1 MRIGDEM
8 SEKNKAT
15 IAVRHGIEAD
25 KHHGAVVPPIY
36 LSTTYSFADFDTK
49 RQYDYGRSGNPNRDI
64 LAETLAELEGGARGI
79 ITATGM
85 SAVHLAT
92 QLLNSDDTLVIP
104 HDCYGGS
111 YRLFTSLEK
120 RGLLKLKVLD
130 LTKTENLQEILA
142 IKPKLIWIETPSN
155 PILRLTDIKA
165 ITSIA
170 KQCGALVAA
179 DNTFLSPALQN
190 PIEFGVDIVVHSTTK
205 YINGHSDVVG
215 GAVIAATQ
223 ELGDEL
229 AWWANNIGITGAPF
243 DSYLTL
249 RGLRTLNV
257 RLKQHQENAFAIAEY
272 LENSP
277 YVSQVYYPGLASHP
291 QHELAK
297 AQQRGFGGMVSFD
310 IKGDINDAAAFLT
323 SLKDFSL
330 AESLGGVES
339 LICHPATMTHAGME
353 PKARLEAGVGD
364 TLIRISVGIED
375 VKDLIADLD
384 RVFNLVKPGQG
395 QQAAKAEVKQTQQDT
410 QQNASF
416 KLTPAHTALW

>member
-1 MRIGDEM
+1 M

-25 KHHGAVVPPIY
+25 KHHGAVVPPLY

-64 LAETLAELEGGARGI
+64 LAETLAELEGGAKGI

-130 LTKTENLQEILA
+130 LTKSENLQEILA

-272 LENSP
+272 LESSP
-277 YVSQVYYPGLASHP
+277 YVSQVYYPGLASHS

-395 QQAAKAEVKQTQQDT
+395 QQVTKAAVEQTQQDT

>member
-1 MRIGDEM
+1 M

-15 IAVRHGIEAD
+15 IAVRNGVDAD

-49 RQYDYGRSGNPNRDI
+49 RAYDYGRSGNPNRDI
-64 LAETLAELEGGARGI
+64 LADTLAELEGGARGI

-85 SAVHLAT
+85 AAVHLAT
-92 QLLNSDDTLVIP
+92 QLLNNDDTLVIP

-130 LTKTENLQEILA
+130 LTKPESLEQILT

-155 PILRLTDIKA
+155 PVLRLTDIKA
-165 ITSIA
+165 VTDIA

-190 PIEFGVDIVVHSTTK
+190 PIKFGVDIVVHSTTK

-215 GAVIAATQ
+215 GAVVAATQ

-257 RLKQHQENAFAIAEY
+257 RLKQHQENALAIAKY
-272 LENSP
+272 LESSE
-277 YVSQVYYPGLASHP
+277 YVSQVYYPGLESHP
-291 QHELAK
+291 QHALAK
-297 AQQRGFGGMVSFD
+297 AQQLGFGGMVSFD
-310 IKGDINDAAAFLT
+310 IKGDVNDAAAFLT
-323 SLKDFSL
+323 SLKEFSL

-353 PKARLEAGVGD
+353 AQARLEAGVGD

-375 VKDLIADLD
+375 IEDLLADFE
-384 RVFNLVKPGQG
+384 RVFNLVKPGQNKNVG
-395 QQAAKAEVKQTQQDT
+395 RVGKAAGNANGDVKQQAAH
-410 QQNASF
+410 
-416 KLTPAHTALW
+416 PALW

>member
-1 MRIGDEM
+1 M
-8 SEKNKAT
+8 SQVNKST

-25 KHHGAVVPPIY
+25 KAHGAVVPPLY

-49 RQYDYGRSGNPNRDI
+49 RDYDYGRSGNFNRDV
-64 LAETLAELEGGARGI
+64 LAQALTELEGGARGI

-85 SAVHLAT
+85 AAVHLVT
-92 QLLNSDDTLVIP
+92 QLLNHDDTLVIP

-111 YRLFTSLEK
+111 YRLFTSLAK
-120 RGLLKLKVLD
+120 RGLLKLAVLD
-130 LTKTENLQEILA
+130 LTQPESLAQLQQ
-142 IKPKLIWIETPSN
+142 IKPKLVWIETPSN
-155 PILRLTDIKA
+155 PILRLTDIEA
-165 ITSIA
+165 VVNA
-170 KQCGALVAA
+170 ARAVGALVAA

-190 PIEFGVDIVVHSTTK
+190 PIAFGVDVVVHSTTK

-215 GAVIAATQ
+215 GAVIARTQ

-257 RLKQHQENAFAIAEY
+257 RLRQHQENAQLIAEY
-272 LENSP
+272 LEKSP
-277 YVSQVYYPGLASHP
+277 YVSQVYYPGLESHP

-297 AQQRGFGGMVSFD
+297 KQQLGFGGMVSFD
-310 IKGDINDAAAFLT
+310 IKGDLQTSAKFLT
-323 SLKDFSL
+323 SLTHFSL

-339 LICHPATMTHAGME
+339 LICHPATMTHAGMD
-353 PKARLEAGVGD
+353 PQARLEAGVGD

-375 VKDLIADLD
+375 AQDLIADLESGFACID
-384 RVFNLVKPGQG
+384 ES
-395 QQAAKAEVKQTQQDT
+395 QASDDAK
-410 QQNASF
+410 SF
-416 KLTPAHTALW
+416 KLTPAHTVALW

>member
-1 MRIGDEM
+1 M

-15 IAVRHGIEAD
+15 IAVRNGVDAD

-49 RQYDYGRSGNPNRDI
+49 RAYDYGRSGNPNRDI
-64 LAETLAELEGGARGI
+64 LADTLAELEGGARGI

-85 SAVHLAT
+85 AAVHLAT
-92 QLLNSDDTLVIP
+92 QLLNNDDTLVIP

-130 LTKTENLQEILA
+130 LTKPESLEQIST

-155 PILRLTDIKA
+155 PVLRLTDIKA
-165 ITSIA
+165 VTDIA

-190 PIEFGVDIVVHSTTK
+190 PIKFGVDIVVHSTTK

-215 GAVIAATQ
+215 GSVVAATQ

-257 RLKQHQENAFAIAEY
+257 RLKQHQENALAIAKY
-272 LENSP
+272 LESSE
-277 YVSQVYYPGLASHP
+277 YVSQVYYPGLESHP
-291 QHELAK
+291 QHALAK
-297 AQQRGFGGMVSFD
+297 AQQLGFGGMVSFD
-310 IKGDINDAAAFLT
+310 IKGDVNDAAAFLT
-323 SLKDFSL
+323 SLKEFSL

-353 PKARLEAGVGD
+353 AQARLEAGVGD

-375 VKDLIADLD
+375 
-384 RVFNLVKPGQG
+384 KPGQNKNVG
-395 QQAAKAEVKQTQQDT
+395 RVGKAAGNANGDVKQQAAH
-410 QQNASF
+410 
-416 KLTPAHTALW
+416 PALW

>member
-1 MRIGDEM
+1 M

-15 IAVRHGIEAD
+15 IAVRNGVDAD

-49 RQYDYGRSGNPNRDI
+49 RAYDYGRSGNPNRDI
-64 LAETLAELEGGARGI
+64 LADTLAELEGGARGI

-85 SAVHLAT
+85 AAVHLAT
-92 QLLNSDDTLVIP
+92 QLLNNDDTLVIP

-130 LTKTENLQEILA
+130 LTKPESLEQILT

-155 PILRLTDIKA
+155 PVLRLTDIKA
-165 ITSIA
+165 VTDIA

-190 PIEFGVDIVVHSTTK
+190 PIKFGVDIVVHSTTK

-215 GAVIAATQ
+215 GAVVAATQ

-257 RLKQHQENAFAIAEY
+257 RLKQHQENALAIAKY
-272 LENSP
+272 LESSE
-277 YVSQVYYPGLASHP
+277 YVSQVYYPGLESHP
-291 QHELAK
+291 QHALAK
-297 AQQRGFGGMVSFD
+297 AQQLGFGGMVSFD
-310 IKGDINDAAAFLT
+310 IKGDVNDAAAFLT
-323 SLKDFSL
+323 NLKEFSL

-353 PKARLEAGVGD
+353 AQARLEAGVGD

-375 VKDLIADLD
+375 IEDLLADFE
-384 RVFNLVKPGQG
+384 RVFNLVKPGQNKNVG
-395 QQAAKAEVKQTQQDT
+395 RVGKAAGNANGDVKQQAAH
-410 QQNASF
+410 
-416 KLTPAHTALW
+416 PALW

>member
-1 MRIGDEM
+1 M

-15 IAVRHGIEAD
+15 IAVRNGVDAD

-49 RQYDYGRSGNPNRDI
+49 RAYDYGRSGNPNRDI
-64 LAETLAELEGGARGI
+64 LADTLAELEGGARGI

-85 SAVHLAT
+85 AAVHLAT
-92 QLLNSDDTLVIP
+92 QLLNNNDTLVIP

-130 LTKTENLQEILA
+130 LTKPESLEQILT

-155 PILRLTDIKA
+155 PVLRLTDIKA
-165 ITSIA
+165 VTDIA

-190 PIEFGVDIVVHSTTK
+190 PIKFGVDIVVHSTTK

-215 GAVIAATQ
+215 GAVVAATQ

-257 RLKQHQENAFAIAEY
+257 RLKQHQENALAIAKY
-272 LENSP
+272 LESSE
-277 YVSQVYYPGLASHP
+277 YVSQVYYPGLESHP
-291 QHELAK
+291 QHALAK
-297 AQQRGFGGMVSFD
+297 AQQLGFGGMVSFD
-310 IKGDINDAAAFLT
+310 IKGDVDDAAAFLT
-323 SLKDFSL
+323 SLKEFSL

-353 PKARLEAGVGD
+353 AQARLEAGVGD

-375 VKDLIADLD
+375 VEDLLADFE
-384 RVFNLVKPGQG
+384 RVFNLVKPGQNKNVG
-395 QQAAKAEVKQTQQDT
+395 RVGKAAGNANGDVKQQAAH
-410 QQNASF
+410 
-416 KLTPAHTALW
+416 PALW

>member
-1 MRIGDEM
+1 M

-64 LAETLAELEGGARGI
+64 LAETLAELEGGAKGI

-85 SAVHLAT
+85 AAVHLTT

-130 LTKTENLQEILA
+130 LTKAENHQEILA

-165 ITSIA
+165 ITAIA

-272 LENSP
+272 LEDSP
-277 YVSQVYYPGLASHP
+277 FVSQVYYPGLASHP
-291 QHELAK
+291 QHALAK

-323 SLKDFSL
+323 GLKEFSL

-353 PKARLEAGVGD
+353 AKARLEAGVGD

-384 RVFNLVKPGQG
+384 RVFNLVKPGHG
-395 QQAAKAEVKQTQQDT
+395 QQAVQSNAKQTHTQANT
-410 QQNASF
+410 QQSSTF

>member
-1 MRIGDEM
+1 M

-15 IAVRHGIEAD
+15 IAVRNGVDAD

-49 RQYDYGRSGNPNRDI
+49 RAYDYGRSGNPNRDI

-85 SAVHLAT
+85 AAVHLAT
-92 QLLNSDDTLVIP
+92 QLLNNDDTLVIP

-130 LTKTENLQEILA
+130 LTKPESLEQILT

-155 PILRLTDIKA
+155 PVLRLTDIKA
-165 ITSIA
+165 VTDIA

-190 PIEFGVDIVVHSTTK
+190 PIKFGVDIVVHSTTK

-215 GAVIAATQ
+215 GAVVAATQ

-257 RLKQHQENAFAIAEY
+257 RLRQHQENALTIAKY
-272 LENSP
+272 LESSE
-277 YVSQVYYPGLASHP
+277 YVSQVYYPGLESHP
-291 QHELAK
+291 QHTLAK
-297 AQQRGFGGMVSFD
+297 AQQLGFGGMVSFD
-310 IKGDINDAAAFLT
+310 IKGDVDDAAAFLT
-323 SLKDFSL
+323 SLKEFSL

-375 VKDLIADLD
+375 VEDLLADFE
-384 RVFNLVKPGQG
+384 RVFNLVKPGQNKNVG
-395 QQAAKAEVKQTQQDT
+395 RVGKAAGNANGDVKQQAAH
-410 QQNASF
+410 
-416 KLTPAHTALW
+416 PALW

>member
-1 MRIGDEM
+1 M
-8 SEKNKAT
+8 SDKNKAT
-15 IAVRHGIEAD
+15 ITVRHGIEAD

-130 LTKTENLQEILA
+130 LTKSENLQEILS

-170 KQCGALVAA
+170 KQCDALVAA

-277 YVSQVYYPGLASHP
+277 FVSQVYYPGLASHP

-395 QQAAKAEVKQTQQDT
+395 QQVAKAEVKQTQQDT

>member
-1 MRIGDEM
+1 M

-15 IAVRHGIEAD
+15 IAVRSGIEAD
-25 KHHGAVVPPIY
+25 KQHGAVVPPLY

-64 LAETLAELEGGARGI
+64 LAEALTELEGGAKGI

-85 SAVHLAT
+85 AAVHLTT

-120 RGLLKLKVLD
+120 RGLLKLEVVD
-130 LTKTENLQEILA
+130 FTKSDSLARILA

-165 ITSIA
+165 VTDTA

-190 PIEFGVDIVVHSTTK
+190 PIKFGADIVVHSTTK

-215 GAVIAATQ
+215 GAVIAATA
-223 ELGDEL
+223 ELGEEL

-257 RLKQHQENAFAIAEY
+257 RLRQHQENALAIAQY
-272 LENSP
+272 LERSQF
-277 YVSQVYYPGLASHP
+277 VAQVYYPGLESHP
-291 QHELAK
+291 QHALAK
-297 AQQRGFGGMVSFD
+297 AQQLGFGAMVSFD

-323 SLKDFSL
+323 RLNEFSL

-339 LICHPATMTHAGME
+339 LICHPATMTHAGMDAT
-353 PKARLEAGVGD
+353 ARAEAGVGD

-375 VKDLIADLD
+375 VNDLLADLD
-384 RVFNLVKPGQG
+384 RVFNLVRPGQADTG
-395 QQAAKAEVKQTQQDT
+395 LSAKSGASESFGSAKLNAAH
-410 QQNASF
+410 
-416 KLTPAHTALW
+416 PALW

>member
-1 MRIGDEM
+1 M

-15 IAVRHGIEAD
+15 IAVRNGVDAD

-49 RQYDYGRSGNPNRDI
+49 RAYDYGRSGNPNRDI
-64 LAETLAELEGGARGI
+64 LADTLAELEGGARGI

-85 SAVHLAT
+85 AAVHLAT
-92 QLLNSDDTLVIP
+92 QLLNNDDTLVIP

-130 LTKTENLQEILA
+130 LTKAESLEQILT

-155 PILRLTDIKA
+155 PVLRLTDIKA
-165 ITSIA
+165 VTDIA

-190 PIEFGVDIVVHSTTK
+190 PIKFGVDIVVHSTTK

-215 GAVIAATQ
+215 GAVVAATQ

-257 RLKQHQENAFAIAEY
+257 RLKQHQENALAIAKY
-272 LENSP
+272 LESSE
-277 YVSQVYYPGLASHP
+277 YVSQVYYPGLESHP
-291 QHELAK
+291 QHALAK
-297 AQQRGFGGMVSFD
+297 AQQLGFGGMVSFD
-310 IKGDINDAAAFLT
+310 IKGDVNDAAAFLT
-323 SLKDFSL
+323 SLKEFSL

-353 PKARLEAGVGD
+353 AQARLEAGVGD

-375 VKDLIADLD
+375 VEDLLADFE
-384 RVFNLVKPGQG
+384 RVFNLVKPGQNKNVG
-395 QQAAKAEVKQTQQDT
+395 RVGKAAGNANGDVKQQAAH
-410 QQNASF
+410 
-416 KLTPAHTALW
+416 PALW

>member
-1 MRIGDEM
+1 M

-15 IAVRHGIEAD
+15 IAVRSGIEAD
-25 KHHGAVVPPIY
+25 KQHGAVVPPLY

-64 LAETLAELEGGARGI
+64 LAEALTELEGGAKGI

-85 SAVHLAT
+85 AAVHLTT

-120 RGLLKLKVLD
+120 RGLLKLEVVDFTKSD
-130 LTKTENLQEILA
+130 SLTRILA

-165 ITSIA
+165 VTDTA

-190 PIEFGVDIVVHSTTK
+190 PIKFGADIVVHSTTK

-215 GAVIAATQ
+215 GAVIAATA
-223 ELGDEL
+223 ELGEEL

-257 RLKQHQENAFAIAEY
+257 RLRQHQENALAIAQY
-272 LENSP
+272 LERSQF
-277 YVSQVYYPGLASHP
+277 VAQVYYPGLESHP
-291 QHELAK
+291 QHALAK
-297 AQQRGFGGMVSFD
+297 AQQLGFGAMVSFD

-323 SLKDFSL
+323 RLNEFSL

-339 LICHPATMTHAGME
+339 LICHPATMTHAGMDAT
-353 PKARLEAGVGD
+353 ARAEAGVGD

-375 VKDLIADLD
+375 VNDLLADLD
-384 RVFNLVKPGQG
+384 RVFNLVRPGQANPG
-395 QQAAKAEVKQTQQDT
+395 LSAKSGASESFGSAKLNAAH
-410 QQNASF
+410 
-416 KLTPAHTALW
+416 PALW

>member
-1 MRIGDEM
+1 M
-8 SEKNKAT
+8 SQRNKST
-15 IAVRHGIEAD
+15 VAVRHGIEAD
-25 KHHGAVVPPIY
+25 KHHGAVVPPLY

-49 RQYDYGRSGNPNRDI
+49 RDYDYGRSGNPNRDI
-64 LAETLAELEGGARGI
+64 LAEALAQLEGGAKGI

-85 SAVHLAT
+85 SAVHLIT
-92 QLLNSDDTLVIP
+92 QLLNHDDTLVIP

-130 LTKTENLQEILA
+130 LTLA
-142 IKPKLIWIETPSN
+142 DSLAQIAEIKPKLVWIETPSN
-155 PILRLTDIKA
+155 PILRLTDIEA
-165 ITSIA
+165 VVNA
-170 KQCGALVAA
+170 AHAVGALVGA

-190 PIEFGVDIVVHSTTK
+190 PISFGVDIVVHSTTK

-215 GAVIAATQ
+215 GAVIAKTQ
-223 ELGDEL
+223 ALGEEL

-249 RGLRTLNV
+249 RGLRTLKV
-257 RLKQHQENAFAIAEY
+257 RLKQHEENALAIAKY
-272 LENSP
+272 LEQSE
-277 YVSQVYYPGLASHP
+277 YVRKVYYPGLESHP

-297 AQQRGFGGMVSFD
+297 KQQLGFGGMVSFD
-310 IKGDINDAAAFLT
+310 IAGGLEDAAAFLT
-323 SLKDFSL
+323 TVKEFSL

-364 TLIRISVGIED
+364 TLIRISVGIEE
-375 VKDLIADLD
+375 VVDLLADLEAA
-384 RVFNLVKPGQG
+384 FAKTQPG
-395 QQAAKAEVKQTQQDT
+395 KAPAPADNK
-410 QQNASF
+410 AC
-416 KLTPAHTALW
+416 KLTPAHPALW

>member
-1 MRIGDEM
+1 M

-15 IAVRHGIEAD
+15 IAVRSGVEAD
-25 KHHGAVVPPIY
+25 KHHGAVVAPIY

-92 QLLNSDDTLVIP
+92 QILNHDDTLVIP

-111 YRLFTSLEK
+111 YRLFTSLQK
-120 RGLLKLKVLD
+120 RGLLKLEVLD
-130 LTKTENLQEILA
+130 LTQAQSLDKILA

-155 PILRLTDIKA
+155 PLLRLTDIKA
-165 ITSIA
+165 ITDIA

-190 PIEFGVDIVVHSTTK
+190 PIKFGVDIVVHSTTK

-215 GAVIAATQ
+215 GAVIAASQ
-223 ELGDEL
+223 ALGDEL

-257 RLKQHQENAFAIAEY
+257 RLKQHQENALSIANY
-272 LENSP
+272 LDKSEF
-277 YVSQVYYPGLASHP
+277 VRQVYYPGLESHP

-297 AQQRGFGGMVSFD
+297 AQQLGFGGMVSFD

-323 SLKDFSL
+323 SLRDFSL

-364 TLIRISVGIED
+364 TLIRVSVGIED
-375 VKDLIADLD
+375 INDLLADLE
-384 RVFNLVKPGQG
+384 RVFQLVKPGQNKNIG
-395 QQAAKAEVKQTQQDT
+395 LVGKGAGSPEGNVKLSAAR
-410 QQNASF
+410 
-416 KLTPAHTALW
+416 PALW

>member
-1 MRIGDEM
+1 M

-25 KHHGAVVPPIY
+25 KHHGAVVPPLY

-64 LAETLAELEGGARGI
+64 LAETLAELEGGEKGI

-120 RGLLKLKVLD
+120 RGLLKLRVLD
-130 LTKTENLQEILA
+130 LTNTDNHQEILA

-165 ITSIA
+165 ITRIA

-395 QQAAKAEVKQTQQDT
+395 QQVTKAAVEQTQQDI

>member
-1 MRIGDEM
+1 M

-15 IAVRHGIEAD
+15 IAVRSGIEAD
-25 KHHGAVVPPIY
+25 KQHGAVVPPLY

-64 LAETLAELEGGARGI
+64 LAEALTELEGGAKGI

-85 SAVHLAT
+85 AAVHLTT

-120 RGLLKLKVLD
+120 RGLLKLEVVDFTKSD
-130 LTKTENLQEILA
+130 SLTRILA

-165 ITSIA
+165 VTDTA

-190 PIEFGVDIVVHSTTK
+190 PIKFGADIVVHSTTK

-215 GAVIAATQ
+215 GAVIAATA
-223 ELGDEL
+223 ELGEEL

-257 RLKQHQENAFAIAEY
+257 RLRQHQESALAIAQY
-272 LENSP
+272 LERSQF
-277 YVSQVYYPGLASHP
+277 VAQVYYPGLESHP
-291 QHELAK
+291 QHALAK
-297 AQQRGFGGMVSFD
+297 AQQLGFGAMVSFD

-323 SLKDFSL
+323 RLNEFSL

-339 LICHPATMTHAGME
+339 LICHPATMTHAGMDAT
-353 PKARLEAGVGD
+353 ARAEAGVGD

-375 VKDLIADLD
+375 VNDLLADLD
-384 RVFNLVKPGQG
+384 RVFNLVRPGQADPG
-395 QQAAKAEVKQTQQDT
+395 LSAKSGASESFGSAKLNAA
-410 QQNASF
+410 N
-416 KLTPAHTALW
+416 PALW

>member
-1 MRIGDEM
+1 M

-15 IAVRHGIEAD
+15 IAVRTGIEAD
-25 KHHGAVVPPIY
+25 KQHGAVVPPLY
-36 LSTTYSFADFDTK
+36 LSTTYSFANFDTK

-64 LAETLAELEGGARGI
+64 LAEALTELEGGAKGI

-85 SAVHLAT
+85 AAVHLTT

-120 RGLLKLKVLD
+120 RGLLKLEVVD
-130 LTKTENLQEILA
+130 FTKSESLSQILA

-165 ITSIA
+165 VTDIA

-190 PIEFGVDIVVHSTTK
+190 PIKFGADIVVHSTTK

-215 GAVIAATQ
+215 GAVIAATA
-223 ELGDEL
+223 ELGEEL

-257 RLKQHQENAFAIAEY
+257 RLRQHQENALAIAQY

-277 YVSQVYYPGLASHP
+277 FVAQVYYPGLESHP
-291 QHELAK
+291 QHALAK
-297 AQQRGFGGMVSFD
+297 AQQFGFGAMVSFD

-323 SLKDFSL
+323 RLNEFSL

-353 PKARLEAGVGD
+353 ATARAEAGVGD

-375 VKDLIADLD
+375 AKDLLADLD
-384 RVFNLVKPGQG
+384 RVFNLVRPGQADNAL
-395 QQAAKAEVKQTQQDT
+395 AAKNGASESFGSAKL
-410 QQNASF
+410 NA
-416 KLTPAHTALW
+416 AHPALW

>member
-1 MRIGDEM
+1 M

-272 LENSP
+272 LESSP

-310 IKGDINDAAAFLT
+310 IKGDINDAAALLT

-395 QQAAKAEVKQTQQDT
+395 QQVTKAEAKLTQQDT

>member
-1 MRIGDEM
+1 M

-15 IAVRHGIEAD
+15 IAVRNGVDAD

-49 RQYDYGRSGNPNRDI
+49 RAYDYGRSGNPNRDI
-64 LAETLAELEGGARGI
+64 LADTLAELEGGARGI

-85 SAVHLAT
+85 AAVHLAT
-92 QLLNSDDTLVIP
+92 QLLNNDDTLVIP

-130 LTKTENLQEILA
+130 LTKPESLEQILT

-155 PILRLTDIKA
+155 PVLRLTDIKA
-165 ITSIA
+165 VTDIA

-190 PIEFGVDIVVHSTTK
+190 PIKFGVDIVVHSTTK

-215 GAVIAATQ
+215 GAVVAATQ

-257 RLKQHQENAFAIAEY
+257 RLKQHQENALAIAKY
-272 LENSP
+272 LESSE
-277 YVSQVYYPGLASHP
+277 YVSQVYYPGLESHP
-291 QHELAK
+291 QHALAK
-297 AQQRGFGGMVSFD
+297 AQQLGFGGMVSFD
-310 IKGDINDAAAFLT
+310 IKGDVNDAAAFLT
-323 SLKDFSL
+323 SLKEFSL

-339 LICHPATMTHAGME
+339 LICHPATMTHAGMDAQ
-353 PKARLEAGVGD
+353 ARLEAGVGD
-364 TLIRISVGIED
+364 TLIRISVGIENIE
-375 VKDLIADLD
+375 DLQADFE
-384 RVFNLVKPGQG
+384 RVFNLVKPGQNKNVG
-395 QQAAKAEVKQTQQDT
+395 RVGKAAGNANGDVKQQAAH
-410 QQNASF
+410 
-416 KLTPAHTALW
+416 PALW

>member
-1 MRIGDEM
+1 M

-15 IAVRHGIEAD
+15 IAVRNGVDAD

-49 RQYDYGRSGNPNRDI
+49 REYDYGRSGNPNRDI
-64 LAETLAELEGGARGI
+64 LAETLAKLEGGARGI
-79 ITATGM
+79 ISATGM
-85 SAVHLAT
+85 AAVHLAT

-111 YRLFTSLEK
+111 YRLFTSLQK
-120 RGLLKLKVLD
+120 RGLLKLEILD
-130 LTKTENLQEILA
+130 LTKEESLQQILV

-155 PILRLTDIKA
+155 PVLRLTDIKA
-165 ITSIA
+165 VTDVA

-190 PIEFGVDIVVHSTTK
+190 PIKFGVDIVVHSTTK

-257 RLKQHQENAFAIAEY
+257 RLRQHQENALAIAKY
-272 LENSP
+272 LESSE
-277 YVSQVYYPGLASHP
+277 YVSQVYYPGLESHP

-297 AQQRGFGGMVSFD
+297 AQQLGFGGMVSFD

-323 SLKDFSL
+323 SLKTFSL

-353 PKARLEAGVGD
+353 ATARLEAGVGD

-375 VKDLIADLD
+375 IHDLVADFE
-384 RVFNLVKPGQG
+384 RVFELVKPGKNKNVG
-395 QQAAKAEVKQTQQDT
+395 RVGKGAGTPGGNVKLSAAR
-410 QQNASF
+410 
-416 KLTPAHTALW
+416 PALW

>member
-1 MRIGDEM
+1 M

-15 IAVRHGIEAD
+15 IAVRSGVDAD
-25 KHHGAVVPPIY
+25 KHHGAVVPPLY

-49 RQYDYGRSGNPNRDI
+49 RQYDYGRSGNPNRD
-64 LAETLAELEGGARGI
+64 TLAQALSELEGGARGI

-85 SAVHLAT
+85 AAVHLAT

-111 YRLFTSLEK
+111 YRLFTSLQK
-120 RGLLKLKVLD
+120 RGLLKLEVLD
-130 LTKTENLQEILA
+130 LTKPESLQQILV

-165 ITSIA
+165 VTDIA

-190 PIEFGVDIVVHSTTK
+190 PIKFGVDIVVHSTTK

-215 GAVIAATQ
+215 GAVIAATD
-223 ELGDEL
+223 ELGEEL

-257 RLKQHQENAFAIAEY
+257 RLRQHQENALAIAKY
-272 LENSP
+272 LESSKF
-277 YVSQVYYPGLASHP
+277 VSQVYYPGLESHP

-297 AQQRGFGGMVSFD
+297 AQQLGFGGMVSFD
-310 IKGDINDAAAFLT
+310 IKGDVNDAAAFLT
-323 SLKDFSL
+323 NLKTFSL

-339 LICHPATMTHAGME
+339 LICHPATMTHAGIE
-353 PKARLEAGVGD
+353 AEARLAAGVGD
-364 TLIRISVGIED
+364 TLIRVSVGIED
-375 VKDLIADLD
+375 VADLLADFD
-384 RVFNLVKPGQG
+384 RVFNLVQPGQHNNAG
-395 QQAAKAEVKQTQQDT
+395 KAGASASSNVKLSAAH
-410 QQNASF
+410 
-416 KLTPAHTALW
+416 PALW

>member
-1 MRIGDEM
+1 M
-8 SEKNKAT
+8 STPNKAT
-15 IAVRHGIEAD
+15 IVVRSGVDAD
-25 KHHGAVVPPIY
+25 KHHGAVVPPLY

-64 LAETLAELEGGARGI
+64 LADTLAQLEGGAKGI

-85 SAVHLAT
+85 AAVHLTT

-111 YRLFTSLEK
+111 YRLFTSLQQ
-120 RGLLKLKVLD
+120 RGLLKLEVLD
-130 LTKTENLQEILA
+130 LTQPDSLQQILA

-165 ITSIA
+165 VTA
-170 KQCGALVAA
+170 VAQQCGALVAA

-190 PIEFGVDIVVHSTTK
+190 PIKFGVDIVVHSTTK

-223 ELGDEL
+223 QLGDEL

-249 RGLRTLNV
+249 RGLRTLKV
-257 RLKQHQENAFAIAEY
+257 RLRQHQENALAIAQY
-272 LENSP
+272 LENSEF
-277 YVSQVYYPGLASHP
+277 VSQVYYPGLTSHP

-297 AQQRGFGGMVSFD
+297 TQQLGFGGMVSFA

-323 SLKDFSL
+323 GLEHFSL

-353 PKARLEAGVGD
+353 ATARLAAGVGD
-364 TLIRISVGIED
+364 TLIRVSVGIED
-375 VKDLIADLD
+375 IADLIADLE
-384 RVFNLVKPGQG
+384 RVFNLVKPGQKQPVATAAG
-395 QQAAKAEVKQTQQDT
+395 QSTGKATLSAAH
-410 QQNASF
+410 
-416 KLTPAHTALW
+416 PALW

>member
-1 MRIGDEM
+1 M

-25 KHHGAVVPPIY
+25 KHHGAVVPPLY

-190 PIEFGVDIVVHSTTK
+190 PIEFGVDIDVHSTTK

-395 QQAAKAEVKQTQQDT
+395 QQVTKAEVKQTQQDT

>member
-1 MRIGDEM
+1 M

-15 IAVRHGIEAD
+15 IAVRSGIEAD
-25 KHHGAVVPPIY
+25 KQHGAVVPPLY
-36 LSTTYSFADFDTK
+36 LSTTYSFADFDSK

-64 LAETLAELEGGARGI
+64 LAEALTELEGGAKGI

-85 SAVHLAT
+85 AAVHLTT

-120 RGLLKLKVLD
+120 RGLLKLEVVDFTKSD
-130 LTKTENLQEILA
+130 SLTRILA

-165 ITSIA
+165 VTDTA

-190 PIEFGVDIVVHSTTK
+190 PIKFGADIVVHSTTK

-215 GAVIAATQ
+215 GAVIAATA
-223 ELGDEL
+223 ELGEEL

-257 RLKQHQENAFAIAEY
+257 RLRQHQENALAIAQY
-272 LENSP
+272 LERSQF
-277 YVSQVYYPGLASHP
+277 VAQVYYPGLESHP
-291 QHELAK
+291 QHALAK
-297 AQQRGFGGMVSFD
+297 AQQLGFGAMVSFD

-323 SLKDFSL
+323 RLNEFSL

-339 LICHPATMTHAGME
+339 LICHPATMTHAGMDAT
-353 PKARLEAGVGD
+353 ARAEAGVGD

-375 VKDLIADLD
+375 VNDLLADLD
-384 RVFNLVKPGQG
+384 RVFNLVRPGQANLG
-395 QQAAKAEVKQTQQDT
+395 LSAKSGASESFGSAKLNAAH
-410 QQNASF
+410 
-416 KLTPAHTALW
+416 PALW

>member
-1 MRIGDEM
+1 M

-15 IAVRHGIEAD
+15 IAVRNGVDAD

-49 RQYDYGRSGNPNRDI
+49 REYDYGRSGNPNRDI
-64 LAETLAELEGGARGI
+64 LAETLAKLEGGARGI

-85 SAVHLAT
+85 AAVHLAT

-111 YRLFTSLEK
+111 YRLFTSLQK
-120 RGLLKLKVLD
+120 RGLLKLEILD
-130 LTKTENLQEILA
+130 LTKEESLQQILV

-155 PILRLTDIKA
+155 PVLRLTDIKA
-165 ITSIA
+165 VTDVA

-190 PIEFGVDIVVHSTTK
+190 PIKFGVDIVVHSTTK

-223 ELGDEL
+223 KLGDEL

-257 RLKQHQENAFAIAEY
+257 RLRQHQENALAIAKY
-272 LENSP
+272 LESSE
-277 YVSQVYYPGLASHP
+277 YVSQVYYPGLESHP

-297 AQQRGFGGMVSFD
+297 AQQLGFGGMVSFD

-323 SLKDFSL
+323 SLKTFSL

-353 PKARLEAGVGD
+353 ATARLEAGVGD

-375 VKDLIADLD
+375 IHDLVADFE
-384 RVFNLVKPGQG
+384 RVFELVKPGQNKNVG
-395 QQAAKAEVKQTQQDT
+395 RVGKGAGTPGGNVKLSAAR
-410 QQNASF
+410 
-416 KLTPAHTALW
+416 PALW

>member
-1 MRIGDEM
+1 M

-15 IAVRHGIEAD
+15 IAVRNGVDAD

-49 RQYDYGRSGNPNRDI
+49 REYDYGRSGNPNRDI
-64 LAETLAELEGGARGI
+64 LAETLAKLEGGARGI

-85 SAVHLAT
+85 AAVHLAT

-111 YRLFTSLEK
+111 YRLFTSLQK
-120 RGLLKLKVLD
+120 RGLLKLEVLD
-130 LTKTENLQEILA
+130 LTKEESLQQILA

-155 PILRLTDIKA
+155 PVLRLTDIKA
-165 ITSIA
+165 VTDVA

-190 PIEFGVDIVVHSTTK
+190 PIKFGVDIVVHSTTK

-223 ELGDEL
+223 ALGDEL

-257 RLKQHQENAFAIAEY
+257 RLRQHQENALAIAEY
-272 LENSP
+272 LESSNF
-277 YVSQVYYPGLASHP
+277 VSQVYYPGLESHP

-297 AQQRGFGGMVSFD
+297 AQ
-310 IKGDINDAAAFLT
+310 
-323 SLKDFSL
+323 
-330 AESLGGVES
+330 
-339 LICHPATMTHAGME
+339 
-353 PKARLEAGVGD
+353 
-364 TLIRISVGIED
+364 
-375 VKDLIADLD
+375 
-384 RVFNLVKPGQG
+384 
-395 QQAAKAEVKQTQQDT
+395 
-410 QQNASF
+410 
-416 KLTPAHTALW
+416 

>member
-1 MRIGDEM
+1 M

-15 IAVRHGIEAD
+15 IAVRNGVDAD

-49 RQYDYGRSGNPNRDI
+49 RAYDYGRSGNPNRDI
-64 LAETLAELEGGARGI
+64 LADTLAELEGGARGI

-85 SAVHLAT
+85 AAVHLAT
-92 QLLNSDDTLVIP
+92 QLLNNDDTLVIP

-130 LTKTENLQEILA
+130 LTKPESLEQILT

-155 PILRLTDIKA
+155 PVLRLTDIKA
-165 ITSIA
+165 VTDIA

-190 PIEFGVDIVVHSTTK
+190 PIKFGVDIVVHSTTK

-215 GAVIAATQ
+215 GAVVAATQ

-257 RLKQHQENAFAIAEY
+257 RLKQHQENALAIAKY
-272 LENSP
+272 LESSE
-277 YVSQVYYPGLASHP
+277 YVSQVYYPGLESHP
-291 QHELAK
+291 QHALAK
-297 AQQRGFGGMVSFD
+297 AQQLGFGGMVSFD
-310 IKGDINDAAAFLT
+310 IKGDVDDAAAFLT
-323 SLKDFSL
+323 SLKEFSL

-353 PKARLEAGVGD
+353 AQARLEAGVGD

-375 VKDLIADLD
+375 IEDLLADFE
-384 RVFNLVKPGQG
+384 RVFNLVKPGQNKNVG
-395 QQAAKAEVKQTQQDT
+395 RVGKAAGNANGDVKQQAAH
-410 QQNASF
+410 
-416 KLTPAHTALW
+416 PALW

>member
-1 MRIGDEM
+1 M

-15 IAVRHGIEAD
+15 IAVRSGIEAD
-25 KHHGAVVPPIY
+25 KQHGAVVPPLY

-64 LAETLAELEGGARGI
+64 LAEALTELEGGAKGI

-85 SAVHLAT
+85 AAVHLTT

-120 RGLLKLKVLD
+120 RGLLKLEVVDFTKSD
-130 LTKTENLQEILA
+130 SLTRILA

-165 ITSIA
+165 VTDTA

-190 PIEFGVDIVVHSTTK
+190 PIKFGADIVVHSTTK

-215 GAVIAATQ
+215 GAVIAATA
-223 ELGDEL
+223 ELGEEL

-257 RLKQHQENAFAIAEY
+257 RLRQHQESALAIAQY
-272 LENSP
+272 LERSQF
-277 YVSQVYYPGLASHP
+277 VAQVYYPGLESHP
-291 QHELAK
+291 QHALAK
-297 AQQRGFGGMVSFD
+297 AQQLGFGAMVSFD

-323 SLKDFSL
+323 RLNEFSL

-339 LICHPATMTHAGME
+339 LICHPATMTHAGMDAT
-353 PKARLEAGVGD
+353 ARAEAGVGD

-375 VKDLIADLD
+375 VKDLLTDLD
-384 RVFNLVKPGQG
+384 RVFNLVRPGQADNAL
-395 QQAAKAEVKQTQQDT
+395 AAKKGASESFGSAKL
-410 QQNASF
+410 NA
-416 KLTPAHTALW
+416 AHPALW

>member
-1 MRIGDEM
+1 M

-15 IAVRHGIEAD
+15 IAVRSGIEAD
-25 KHHGAVVPPIY
+25 KQHGAVVPPLY

-64 LAETLAELEGGARGI
+64 LAEALTELEGGAKGI

-85 SAVHLAT
+85 AAVHLTT

-120 RGLLKLKVLD
+120 RGLLKLEVVDFTKSD
-130 LTKTENLQEILA
+130 SLTRILA

-165 ITSIA
+165 VTDTA

-190 PIEFGVDIVVHSTTK
+190 PIKFGADIVVHSTTK

-215 GAVIAATQ
+215 GAVIAATA
-223 ELGDEL
+223 ELGEEL

-257 RLKQHQENAFAIAEY
+257 RLRQHQENALAIAQY
-272 LENSP
+272 LERSQF
-277 YVSQVYYPGLASHP
+277 VAQVYYPGLESHP
-291 QHELAK
+291 QHALAK
-297 AQQRGFGGMVSFD
+297 AQQLGFGAMVSFD

-323 SLKDFSL
+323 RLNEFSL

-339 LICHPATMTHAGME
+339 LICHPATMNHAGMDAT
-353 PKARLEAGVGD
+353 ARAEAGVGD

-375 VKDLIADLD
+375 VNDLLADLD
-384 RVFNLVKPGQG
+384 RVFNLVRPGQANLG
-395 QQAAKAEVKQTQQDT
+395 LSAKSGASESFGSAKLNAAH
-410 QQNASF
+410 
-416 KLTPAHTALW
+416 PALW

>member
-1 MRIGDEM
+1 M

-25 KHHGAVVPPIY
+25 KHHGAVVPPLY

-130 LTKTENLQEILA
+130 LTKSENHQEILS

-277 YVSQVYYPGLASHP
+277 YVSQVYYPGLSSHP

-375 VKDLIADLD
+375 VKDLITDLD

-395 QQAAKAEVKQTQQDT
+395 QQVTKAEVKQTQQDK